1 MIHALYLG
9 PRLIPA
15 RTLRPRAV
23 PRSTHLILQHFE
35 YSPHLRVL
43 AQLDASRSRISKSG
57 RDLLS
62 LNPQAEYEPANCI
75 HQPKR
80 IIPSRLPRGYHSASS
95 RVDDAP
101 GGPVSSGIPRNPRKA
116 RIP

>member
-1 MIHALYLG
+1 MIHSLFMS
-9 PRLIPA
+9 PRLILA
-15 RTLRPRAV
+15 RPLRPLAV

-43 AQLDASRSRISKSG
+43 AQLDASPSRISKTG

-80 IIPSRLPRGYHSASS
+80 IIPSRLPRRSPSASS

-101 GGPVSSGIPRNPRKA
+101 GRTVSSGIP
-116 RIP
+116 